1 MLVIL
6 VNKLANQKHSI
17 AYLIHKYW
25 VPQAPLEP
33 ACLRSPLAGGRA
45 EKYCAQPPQYRTNH
59 HAASCPAVS
68 SLLPHHQPASARIQ
82 KIARALSNHRLPSR
96 EVAKSVLHAI
106 CTPPRSPA
114 PAPNAPRRHITH
126 FSFQSSTFL
135 EASSV
140 LSRDS
145 RCAPTYSE
153 AAVHAKAVPRALH
166 DVSLSP
172 RPS

>member
-1 MLVIL
+1 MI
-6 VNKLANQKHSI
+6 VNQLANQKHSI

-45 EKYCAQPPQYRTNH
+45 EKYCAQPSQYRTNH

-145 RCAPTYSE
+145 RRAPTYSE